1 MAIEFECPECR
12 ATLRVG
18 DEARGKKA
26 KCPQCGKISELP
38 HEVASS
44 PSTAIEPVV
53 SLERGGEAL
62 DLGGSQ
68 ITKGPML
75 PARITFNSVLS
86 RGWKIASE
94 RYSLALAGST
104 LFLLL
109 SFAGGMIAN
118 ALSEWAHLVG
128 DPISIVFVHKAS
140 NFLFD
145 TWLSGGVTLFF
156 LNLTRGQLAQIGDL
170 FLGGKY
176 FWRILGV
183 NLILVLLFSLIILF
197 GCGIPALIGYL
208 AASDGVVVTAAENQ
222 ADVIKKE
229 KLEEI
234 ARAEG
239 DKVVDQKLP
248 VDQSSKVEPKV
259 KEIDHGLAQNGDRLD
274 QNPRAEAAM
283 TGFGIGFIVVFIPM
297 ILLGI
302 MFSQAVILVVDR
314 GMGSVEALRQSI
326 RITRGNRWTLF
337 LLGVVL
343 AFIVLAFIGPLV
355 SPASVGVQ
363 FIGFL
368 GALACGV
375 GLFFVMPLIWVIGT
389 TAFLAMTGQLPER

>member
-18 DEARGKKA
+18 DDARGKKA
-26 KCPQCGKISELP
+26 QCPQCGKISELP
-38 HEVASS
+38 REVA
-44 PSTAIEPVV
+44 PTRSTVTEPVV
-53 SLERGGEAL
+53 SLERGGGAL
-62 DLGGSQ
+62 DLVGSQ
-68 ITKGPML
+68 ITKGPIL
-75 PARITFNSVLS
+75 PARIAFNAVLS

-109 SFAGGMIAN
+109 SFAGGMVAN

-128 DPISIVFVHKAS
+128 DPISIVFVATFSKV
-140 NFLFD
+140 LFD

-156 LNLTRGQLAQIGDL
+156 LNLTRGQLARIGDL

-176 FWRILGV
+176 LWRILGV
-183 NLILVLLFSLIILF
+183 NLLLFLLFSLIILF
-197 GCGIPALIGYL
+197 GCGIPALVGYL
-208 AASDGVVVTAAENQ
+208 AASDAVAAPKVENQ
-222 ADVIKKE
+222 ANVVKKE
-229 KLEEI
+229 TLKEI
-234 ARAEG
+234 APAKG
-239 DKVVDQKLP
+239 KNAADQKLP
-248 VDQSSKVEPKV
+248 VDQVPAVTKV
-259 KEIDHGLAQNGDRLD
+259 DHGLAQHEDRLE

-283 TGFGIGFIVVFIPM
+283 TGFGIGFIIVSVPM

-343 AFIVLAFIGPLV
+343 TI
-355 SPASVGVQ
+355 
-363 FIGFL
+363 IGFL
-368 GALACGV
+368 GALACVV

>member
-26 KCPQCGKISELP
+26 QCPQCGKISELP
-38 HEVASS
+38 REVASS
-44 PSTAIEPVV
+44 QSTATEPVV

-75 PARITFNSVLS
+75 PARIAFNAVLS

-109 SFAGGMIAN
+109 SFAGGMVAN

-128 DPISIVFVHKAS
+128 DPISIVFVATFSKV
-140 NFLFD
+140 LFD

-156 LNLTRGQLAQIGDL
+156 LNLTRGQLARIGDL

-176 FWRILGV
+176 LWRILGV
-183 NLILVLLFSLIILF
+183 NLLLFLLFSLIILF

-208 AASDGVVVTAAENQ
+208 ATSDRVVVTAAENQ

-229 KLEEI
+229 KFEEI

-239 DKVVDQKLP
+239 DNAADQKLP
-248 VDQSSKVEPKV
+248 VDQVPAVTKV
-259 KEIDHGLAQNGDRLD
+259 DHGLAQNGDRLD

-283 TGFGIGFIVVFIPM
+283 TGFGIGFIIVSVPM

-326 RITRGNRWTLF
+326 RITRGNRWALF
-337 LLGVVL
+337 LLGLVL
-343 AFIVLAFIGPLV
+343 T
-355 SPASVGVQ
+355 

-375 GLFFVMPLIWVIGT
+375 GLFFVMPLVWVIGT

>member
-26 KCPQCGKISELP
+26 QCPQCGKISELP
-38 HEVASS
+38 REVASS
-44 PSTAIEPVV
+44 LPTATEPVV

-68 ITKGPML
+68 ITKGPIL
-75 PARITFNSVLS
+75 PARIAFNAVLS

-109 SFAGGMIAN
+109 SFAGGMVAN

-128 DPISIVFVHKAS
+128 DPISIVFVATFSKV
-140 NFLFD
+140 LFD

-156 LNLTRGQLAQIGDL
+156 LNLTRGQLARIGDL

-176 FWRILGV
+176 LWRILGV
-183 NLILVLLFSLIILF
+183 NLLLFLLFSLIILF

-208 AASDGVVVTAAENQ
+208 ATSDRVVVTAAENQ

-234 ARAEG
+234 ARVEG
-239 DKVVDQKLP
+239 DNAADQKLP
-248 VDQSSKVEPKV
+248 IDQASKVEPKV

-283 TGFGIGFIVVFIPM
+283 TGFGIGFIIVSVPM

-326 RITRGNRWTLF
+326 RITRGNRWALF
-337 LLGVVL
+337 LLGLVL
-343 AFIVLAFIGPLV
+343 T
-355 SPASVGVQ
+355 